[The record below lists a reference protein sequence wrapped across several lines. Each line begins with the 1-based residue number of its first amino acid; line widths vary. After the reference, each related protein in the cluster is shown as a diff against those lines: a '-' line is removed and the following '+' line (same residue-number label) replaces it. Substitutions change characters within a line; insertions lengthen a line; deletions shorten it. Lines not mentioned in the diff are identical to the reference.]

1 MILKTVVENTEEEWE
16 PGLKVFYFE
25 MYHWGG
31 VEGGGGDIER
41 IKSQSSHA

>member
-25 MYHWGG
+25 MYHRGSGG
-31 VEGGGGDIER
+31 RGGDIER